1 MADRSAYKL
10 TKDEIAELAKV
21 LGRRPDVL
29 VAARGPEGF
38 VALLR
43 DRMVVRGRQRLQVVA
58 ATDIQRCGCDSDS
71 RRRYWQLIDGAR
83 SENVLNERSALP
95 QAFAERVRASIVAWR
110 QVELDD
116 ELGTVQV
123 VGRRRPGSDE
133 PISWQV
139 EGLGRCDL
147 GNPKVQSIVLGLVE
161 GMRAGYEWPTA
172 SSLSRSISQTSW
184 TQTSMSRMC

>member
-43 DRMVVRGRQRLQVVA
+43 DRMVVRRRQGWQLVA
-58 ATDIQRCGCDSDS
+58 WTDIQRGGWDSDN
-71 RRRYWQLIDGAR
+71 RRLYWQMTDGTR
-83 SENVLNERSALP
+83 SEVELNQSSALP
-95 QAFAERVRASIVAWR
+95 HAFAERVRASIVAWR

-161 GMRAGYEWPTA
+161 EMRAEYE
-172 SSLSRSISQTSW
+172 
-184 TQTSMSRMC
+184 